1 MSGEIQPCTD
11 SEQSISA
18 WAGPRSSLTG
28 GTPLSSWPPRPSTAT
43 SSTVSGSETKTVFGL
58 SQSGKSSDQIQMEMS
73 LESRLST
80 AFKRQIHTENL
91 TSSHFHDQRLTD
103 KTNDKWTQRSLL
115 INKMAMAPIVLID
128 LIILLSGTISL
139 GTGWREP
146 GLDTLHQLGVDLQA
160 DRHDV
165 TGGLTPGDLDGLH
178 ELQHCDVKVAV
189 HQTRAVDGGQVLAV
203 GCQSLVQLESLV
215 KSNEPG
221 RAELHTGP
229 GPPGV
234 FSRVKTLTRYDGR
247 GRLVPEPPGGGG
259 NNVSRNQF
267 SITETLPGPGRP
279 GIHERGPVIL
289 NNDQNTEAGS
299 WTTRRHHLA
308 TFWRVCKVR
317 NGGCGFAKTTQRC
330 NKAHNQEEVSST
342 DTGRSSVTHQ
352 QDKVMKALSKGS
364 SLGRKCSFENY
375 KTSQRC

>member
-1 MSGEIQPCTD
+1 
-11 SEQSISA
+11 
-18 WAGPRSSLTG
+18 
-28 GTPLSSWPPRPSTAT
+28 
-43 SSTVSGSETKTVFGL
+43 
-58 SQSGKSSDQIQMEMS
+58 
-73 LESRLST
+73 
-80 AFKRQIHTENL
+80 
-91 TSSHFHDQRLTD
+91 
-103 KTNDKWTQRSLL
+103 
-115 INKMAMAPIVLID
+115 MAMAPIVLTD
-128 LIILLSGTISL
+128 LIITLSGTNSL

-165 TGGLTPGDLDGLH
+165 TGGLTPGDPGSLH
-178 ELQHCDVKVAV
+178 ELQHRDVKVAV
-189 HQTRAVDGGQVLAV
+189 HQARAADGGQVLAV
-203 GCQSLVQLESLV
+203 GCQSLVQLKSLV
-215 KSNEPG
+215 KSCEPG
-221 RAELHTGP
+221 RAGLHTGLR
-229 GPPGV
+229 PPRV

-247 GRLVPEPPGGGG
+247 GRLVPAPPRGGGDI
-259 NNVSRNQF
+259 VSRNQF

-289 NNDQNTEAGS
+289 NSDQNTEAGS
-299 WTTRRHHLA
+299 WTTGRHHLA

-342 DTGRSSVTHQ
+342 DTERSSVTHP